1 MPQAGWA
8 ASSTDYA
15 GPCANEATA
24 PGAPQY
30 ISVDVRTRPTDAR
43 IINLPAPG
51 RLRLGIS
58 CVYTEYKVTR
68 LGDGQVVFQHRC
80 NKHGF
85 GWYDVTNLPAGS
97 YRVTAESKRISF
109 EGYAAVQGHG
119 TIDIH
124 AYSGNGGAYQPVNCS
139 PQGSP
144 PPPAPTPVFAPP
156 TTPFNCHPAHLNLAV
171 DTRLCAQDTGK
182 ACLTMQSDGNLVV
195 YDERGAPR
203 WASNTAGRPGSVAAF
218 QGDGNLVVYAPDG
231 RPLWA
236 SNTASGDPQN
246 VNYLCVQGDGNVV
259 VYKWPRAVW
268 ATNTVH

>member
-171 DTRLCAQDTGK
+171 DTRLCAQDTRK